1 MRHKNLSILTLMAAV
16 LFCCLPCVQA
26 QQRAQWMRDAKW
38 GVMVH
43 YLFEWQAQVGKFE
56 MNVAKWNEIINGFD
70 VEGLA
75 EQLQKVGAKYLL
87 ISIGQ
92 NSGYFLAPNP
102 EYDRITGI
110 TPSKCSQR
118 DLVADLSKALRKRGI
133 RLMVYLPSGAPSQ
146 DREAVRALEWTNG
159 PYPNVEFQRKWEQ
172 IITFWSKKWG
182 DAIDGWWF
190 DGCYWPNVMYRG
202 AEPNFESFAR
212 AARAGNEKS
221 ALAFCQGVFFRTVSV
236 TPHEDYIAGEIIDP
250 AQLSI
255 NRVFDGIVDGN
266 QLHVLSRI
274 GARWGMGDPRFT
286 TEQVIRWTKQ
296 VADAKGAYTW
306 DVPVQI
312 NGLIND
318 AFMQQLTE
326 LGKAL
331 Q

>member
-1 MRHKNLSILTLMAAV
+1 MKKQILIIFV
-16 LFCCLPCVQA
+16 LFCCLSGVQA
-26 QQRAQWMRDAKW
+26 QTQRAKWMQEAKW
-38 GVMVH
+38 GVMTH
-43 YLFEWQAQVGKFE
+43 FLFEWQSRVENIE
-56 MNVAKWNEIINGFD
+56 MNVTKWNEIINNFD

-75 EQLQKVGAKYLL
+75 DQLQKVGAGYHVL
-87 ISIGQ
+87 SIGQ

-110 TPSKCSQR
+110 LPSKCSQR
-118 DLVADLSKALRKRGI
+118 DLVADLSKALRKRNI
-133 RLMVYLPSGAPSQ
+133 KLIVYLPSGAPSM
-146 DREAVRALEWTNG
+146 DREAVKALEWTNG

-172 IITFWSKKWG
+172 IITYWSKKWG
-182 DAIDGWWF
+182 DAVDGWWF

-202 AEPNFESFAR
+202 DSEPNFKSFAR

-236 TPHEDYIAGEIIDP
+236 TPYEDYIAGEIIDP
-250 AQLSI
+250 ATLSI

-266 QLHVLSRI
+266 QLHALSRI
-274 GARWGMGDPRFT
+274 GAQWGMGNPRFK
-286 TEQVIRWTKQ
+286 TEQIIGWTKQ
-296 VADAKGAYTW
+296 MVNAKGAYTW